1 MSGNVLN
8 TTMTSILGGGLP
20 GGQPKWGLIGG
31 GAGPTGGSGM
41 EGGGARGVDRFVL
54 REAFGNQYL
63 SNNNPVV
70 QSPAYYVNQGLS
82 KTTPFRAIMSAGDV
96 NGSKNQAGA
105 PFLPSPNQVRPS
117 YVQTVKMFTNG
128 VQDNGTSYF
137 TGNPR
142 YVYDGSDYVRY
153 KKLRAVN
160 KTYDDKSFG
169 GANNGAYSALKRVR
183 RF

>member
-1 MSGNVLN
+1 MSGNLLN
-8 TTMTSILGGGLP
+8 TTMTSILGGGIP
-20 GGQPKWGLIGG
+20 GGQPKCGLLGG
-31 GAGPTGGSGM
+31 GSGSTGGSGM
-41 EGGGARGVDRFVL
+41 EGGGARGTDRFFL

-63 SNNNPVV
+63 SNNPLV
-70 QSPAYYVNQGLS
+70 QSPAYFVNQGLS
-82 KTTPFRAIMSAGDV
+82 KTTPFRAIMAAGDV

-105 PFLPSPNQVRPS
+105 PFLPSPNQVRPT
-117 YVQTVKMFTNG
+117 YVQTVKMLTNG
-128 VQDNGTSYF
+128 VQNNGTAFF

-142 YVYDGSDYVRY
+142 YVYDGSDYTRY

-169 GANNGAYSALKRVR
+169 GANNGAYVALKRVR

>member
-1 MSGNVLN
+1 MSGNLLN
-8 TTMTSILGGGLP
+8 TTMTSILGGGIP
-20 GGQPKWGLIGG
+20 GGQPKWGLLGG
-31 GAGPTGGSGM
+31 GSGSTGGSGM
-41 EGGGARGVDRFVL
+41 EGGGALGTDRFLL

-63 SNNNPVV
+63 SNNPLV
-70 QSPAYYVNQGLS
+70 QSPAYFVNQGLS
-82 KTTPFRAIMSAGDV
+82 KTTPFRAIMAAGDV

-105 PFLPSPNQVRPS
+105 PFLPSPNQVRPT
-117 YVQTVKMFTNG
+117 YVQTVKMLTNG
-128 VQDNGTSYF
+128 VQNNGTAFF

-142 YVYDGSDYVRY
+142 YVYDGSDYTRY

-169 GANNGAYSALKRVR
+169 GANNGAYVALKRVR

>member
-1 MSGNVLN
+1 MSGNLLN
-8 TTMTSILGGGLP
+8 TTMTSILGGGIP
-20 GGQPKWGLIGG
+20 GGQPKWGLLGG
-31 GAGPTGGSGM
+31 GSGSTGGSGM
-41 EGGGARGVDRFVL
+41 EGGGARGTDRFFL

-63 SNNNPVV
+63 SNNPLV
-70 QSPAYYVNQGLS
+70 QSPAYFVNQGLS
-82 KTTPFRAIMSAGDV
+82 KTTPFRAIMAAGDV

-105 PFLPSPNQVRPS
+105 PFLPSPNQVRPT
-117 YVQTVKMFTNG
+117 YVQTVKMLTNG
-128 VQDNGTSYF
+128 VQNNGTAFF

-142 YVYDGSDYVRY
+142 DVYDGSDYTRY

-169 GANNGAYSALKRVR
+169 GANNGAYVALKRVR

>member
-1 MSGNVLN
+1 MSGNLLN
-8 TTMTSILGGGLP
+8 TTMTSILGGGIP
-20 GGQPKWGLIGG
+20 GGQPKWGLLGG
-31 GAGPTGGSGM
+31 GSGSTGGSGM
-41 EGGGARGVDRFVL
+41 EGGGARGTDRFFL

-63 SNNNPVV
+63 SNNPLV
-70 QSPAYYVNQGLS
+70 QSPAYFVNQGLS
-82 KTTPFRAIMSAGDV
+82 KTTPFRAIMPAGDV

-105 PFLPSPNQVRPS
+105 PFLPSPNQVRPT
-117 YVQTVKMFTNG
+117 YVQTVKMLTIG
-128 VQDNGTSYF
+128 VQNNGTAFF

-142 YVYDGSDYVRY
+142 YVYDGSDYTRY

-169 GANNGAYSALKRVR
+169 GANNGAYVALKRVR

>member
-8 TTMTSILGGGLP
+8 TTMSSVLGGGIP

-31 GAGPTGGSGM
+31 GANSYGGTGM
-41 EGGGARGVDRFVL
+41 EGGGARGTDRFVL
-54 REAFGNQYL
+54 REAFGNHFL
-63 SNNNPVV
+63 STYPVI
-70 QSPAYYVNQGLS
+70 QSPVWFVGNGLS
-82 KTTPFRAIMSAGDV
+82 KTTPFRAIMAAGDV
-96 NGSKNQAGA
+96 NGSKNQASA
-105 PFLPSPNQVRPS
+105 PYLPSPNQVRPS

-128 VQDNGTSYF
+128 VQNNGTSYY

-142 YVYDGSDYVRY
+142 FVYDGSDYTRY

-169 GANNGAYSALKRVR
+169 GANNGSQQALRRVR

>member
-8 TTMTSILGGGLP
+8 TTMSSILGGGLP

-31 GAGPTGGSGM
+31 GAGSTGGSGM
-41 EGGGARGVDRFVL
+41 EGGGARGIDRFVL

-63 SNNNPVV
+63 SNNPPLE
-70 QSPAYYVNQGLS
+70 SPAYFVNEGLS

-96 NGSKNQAGA
+96 NGTKNEAGA
-105 PFLPSPNQVRPS
+105 PFLPSPNQVRSS
-117 YVQTVKMFTNG
+117 YVQTVKLFTNG
-128 VQDNGTSYF
+128 VRDNGSAYF
-137 TGNPR
+137 TGNPK
-142 YVYDGSDYVRY
+142 YVYDGSDYTRY

-160 KTYDDKSFG
+160 RTYDDKSFG
-169 GANNGAYSALKRVR
+169 GSNNGSYSALKRVR

>member
-1 MSGNVLN
+1 MSGNRLN
-8 TTMTSILGGGLP
+8 MTMTSILGGGLP

-31 GAGPTGGSGM
+31 GAGSTGGSGM
-41 EGGGARGVDRFVL
+41 EGGGARGTDRFFL

-63 SNNNPVV
+63 SNNPLV
-70 QSPAYYVNQGLS
+70 QSPAYFVNQGLS
-82 KTTPFRAIMSAGDV
+82 KTTPFRAIMAAGDV

-105 PFLPSPNQVRPS
+105 PFLPSPNQVRPT
-117 YVQTVKMFTNG
+117 YVQTVKMLTNG
-128 VQDNGTSYF
+128 VQNNGTAFF

-142 YVYDGSDYVRY
+142 YVYDGSDYTRY

-169 GANNGAYSALKRVR
+169 GANNGAYVALKRVR

>member
-1 MSGNVLN
+1 MSGNRLN

-20 GGQPKWGLIGG
+20 GGQPKSGLIGG
-31 GAGPTGGSGM
+31 GAGPTGGTGM
-41 EGGGARGVDRFVL
+41 EGGGARGTDRFVL

-63 SNNNPVV
+63 SNNPVI
-70 QSPAYYVNQGLS
+70 QSPAWFVGNGLS
-82 KTTPFRAIMSAGDV
+82 KTTPFRAMMSAGDV
-96 NGSKNQAGA
+96 NGTKNEQSS
-105 PFLPSPNQVRPS
+105 PVLPTSNQVRPT
-117 YVQTVKMFTNG
+117 YIQNVKMLTNG
-128 VQDNGTSYF
+128 VQNNGNSFY

-169 GANNGAYSALKRVR
+169 GANNGAFTALKRVR

>member
-8 TTMTSILGGGLP
+8 NTMSSILGGGLP
-20 GGQPKWGLIGG
+20 GGQPKSGLIGG
-31 GAGPTGGSGM
+31 GANSTSGSGM
-41 EGGGARGVDRFVL
+41 EGGGARGTDRNVL

-63 SNNNPVV
+63 SNSPAI
-70 QSPAYYVNQGLS
+70 QSPAWFVGNGLS
-82 KTTPFRAIMSAGDV
+82 KTTPFRAIMAAGDV
-96 NGSKNQAGA
+96 NGTKNQATA
-105 PFLPSPNQVRPS
+105 PFMPAPNQVRPT
-117 YVQTVKMFTNG
+117 YIQNVKNFTNG
-128 VQDNGTSYF
+128 VQRNGTSLY

-153 KKLRAVN
+153 RKLRAVN

-169 GANNGAYSALKRVR
+169 GANNGAYVALKRVR